1 MRRSSLFFLPN
12 GYKKGKMLVR
22 IIILTLILTKHMT
35 TRKTKDKNIRSLTR
49 VGKSSL
55 SVTIPLD
62 IVQALG
68 LRERQKV
75 VVKRTGKKI
84 VIEDWK

>member
-1 MRRSSLFFLPN
+1 M
-12 GYKKGKMLVR
+12 
-22 IIILTLILTKHMT
+22 
-35 TRKTKDKNIRSLTR
+35 RKTKNNNIRNLTR
-49 VGKSSL
+49 VGRSSL

-62 IVQALG
+62 IVQDLK

-75 VVKRTGKKI
+75 VVRRVGKKI